1 MSARKPKKH
10 QVITTRRSVVSPEQ
24 TNQPAT
30 PAAVGQSV
38 PNAVTER
45 FEAFVGPLPHP
56 DHYAAY
62 EQTLTGAADRIL
74 AQAEQQSSHRQAQE
88 AIELRAR
95 IDARA
100 RGQWFAFIVALTSLG
115 LGAFLATTGLSALG
129 TIVVTFGLAELG
141 ITIYMK
147 VRRILHPED
156 ESASPP
162 DPPRPPPQRPGD
174 TR

>member
-1 MSARKPKKH
+1 MSARKPKK
-10 QVITTRRSVVSPEQ
+10 QQAITKRRSADSPQQ
-24 TNQPAT
+24 TDQPAT
-30 PAAVGQSV
+30 PAAVRPSV

-115 LGAFLATTGLSALG
+115 LGAYLATTGLSGLG
-129 TIVVTFGLAELG
+129 AIVVAFGLAELG
-141 ITIYMK
+141 ITIYLK
-147 VRRILHPED
+147 LRGILNPED
-156 ESASPP
+156 KTPSPP
-162 DPPRPPPQRPGD
+162 DPPRPPPQKPGD